1 MEFSDVLAAIAL
13 VVSIV
18 AAWHSYKAHRESV
31 AFSEREASRE
41 FSRERSEFLIRI
53 ERSTKLFERVESRI
67 NGVLSSIESQP
78 SRITSSLS
86 AQKDGLRSD
95 LKYLEGCLRQSRILW
110 DENYDMSR
118 DGFAHHKPRHLA
130 LLEDDEDFAMQALAR
145 ADKAEEALNTNL
157 FISNPIIG

>member
-1 MEFSDVLAAIAL
+1 M
-13 VVSIV
+13 
-18 AAWHSYKAHRESV
+18 
-31 AFSEREASRE
+31 
-41 FSRERSEFLIRI
+41 
-53 ERSTKLFERVESRI
+53 ESRI